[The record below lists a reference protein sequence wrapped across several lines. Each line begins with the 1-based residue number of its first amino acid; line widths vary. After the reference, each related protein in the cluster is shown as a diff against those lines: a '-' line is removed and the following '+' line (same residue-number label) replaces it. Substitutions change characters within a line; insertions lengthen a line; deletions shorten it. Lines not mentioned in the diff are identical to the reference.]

1 MPKWHFNNK
10 SIKQQR
16 IWFFYFF
23 FFPPCIQFFRS
34 LFVCTLCSLSL
45 LIVANVQHLNKDAE
59 RKKNIRIWNG
69 LTALTDERRECAAI
83 RWFIYICAV
92 LLQFS
97 LFQQMRHSTSLL
109 RNRILYSSF
118 CCPTIQKHSI
128 YHFTFMIHLP
138 TCDFYIYVTYKSDVS
153 FILISFTNDRLKGVC
168 QLLASSL
175 NLLATI
181 CLFYKRICRFDGSF
195 PLSTMLFNNLHC
207 SLVVLLLLLSKI
219 NSFLLKFVGFF
230 ACFFPPLNVWNRK
243 LYQWYVCISSNL
255 SKHISGSEYKQTNEK
270 MKQIMMT
277 TNYLLF

>member
-1 MPKWHFNNK
+1 MCSTW
-10 SIKQQR
+10 IKMQR
-16 IWFFYFF
+16 G
-23 FFPPCIQFFRS
+23 
-34 LFVCTLCSLSL
+34 
-45 LIVANVQHLNKDAE
+45 
-59 RKKNIRIWNG
+59 KKIRIWNG

>member
-1 MPKWHFNNK
+1 MDWLHWRMKEESVPQSDDLFTFVQFCCSFPSFNKCGIQLHFCETVFC
-10 SIKQQR
+10 IHPFVAQQSSTAF
-16 IWFFYFF
+16 I
-23 FFPPCIQFFRS
+23 IS
-34 LFVCTLCSLSL
+34 
-45 LIVANVQHLNKDAE
+45 HL
-59 RKKNIRIWNG
+59 
-69 LTALTDERRECAAI
+69 
-83 RWFIYICAV
+83 WFIC
-92 LLQFS
+92 
-97 LFQQMRHSTSLL
+97 L
-109 RNRILYSSF
+109 RVIF
-118 CCPTIQKHSI
+118 I
-128 YHFTFMIHLP
+128 
-138 TCDFYIYVTYKSDVS
+138 IYVTYKSDVS